1 MSKNQKG
8 KILLEKIVEYNQKY
22 FHYAGGRN
30 NGQPKGYIVS
40 FDTDDLFCDHI
51 WSQNILINLKREI
64 MVTYIVFVL
73 ISKLKVLNLYFQQ

>member
-30 NGQPKGYIVS
+30 NWQPKGHIAS
-40 FDTDDLFCDHI
+40 FATDDLFCDHI
-51 WSQNILINLKREI
+51 CSQNKRIMIKCEI
-64 MVTYIVFVL
+64 MVTNIVFSL
-73 ISKLKVLNLYFQQ
+73 ILKLKGSKL